1 MIDKRTTLANALD
14 GLTSGMTI
22 MVGGWGACAIPTTLI
37 RRLAE
42 FDVRDLTIIHTGV
55 RSVGPVVAADRV
67 RRVVTSF
74 ASYARGERADEFAER
89 YSAGRIEAE
98 LCSQGILAERIR
110 AGGAGVPA
118 FYVERRFVGSFAL
131 SRLSATIDG
140 KDCVLQTALRAD
152 FALVRAT
159 QADTFGNLRFDM
171 GDRNFNAVMARAA
184 DVVVAEAGEIVPV
197 GQIHPE
203 TVVTPGIFVTRLVPD
218 RPEDAVDS
226 GAAGAATGAAEAVT
240 R

>member
-1 MIDKRTTLANALD
+1 MIDKRTTLTDALA
-14 GLTSGMTI
+14 GLASGMTI
-22 MVGGWGACAIPTTLI
+22 MVGGWGTCAIPSSLI

-42 FDVRDLTIIHTGV
+42 LDVHDLTIIHTGV
-55 RSVGPVVAADRV
+55 RSIGPVVAADRV

-74 ASYARGERADEFAER
+74 ASYARGGRADEFGER
-89 YSAGRIEAE
+89 YSAGHIEAE

-131 SRLSATIDG
+131 SRLSTMIDG

-184 DVVVAEAGEIVPV
+184 DVVVAEASEIVPA

-203 TVVTPGIFVTRLVPD
+203 TVVTPGVFVTRLVPD
-218 RPEDAVDS
+218 QPQDVGDS
-226 GAAGAATGAAEAVT
+226 SAAGTGTSTAGAVS